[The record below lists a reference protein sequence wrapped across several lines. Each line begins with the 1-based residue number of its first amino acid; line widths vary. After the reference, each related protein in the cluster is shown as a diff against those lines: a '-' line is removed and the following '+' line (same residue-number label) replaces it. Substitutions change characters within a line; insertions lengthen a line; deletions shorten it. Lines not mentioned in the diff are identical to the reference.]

1 MKSSTED
8 TALVSSAPPF
18 IIQLVLCMLSDKN
31 VLLKKNPIWSANR
44 SWNVTP
50 RPYSRAVALRR
61 QQASVLSRARSMTE
75 RLTHW
80 END

>member
-31 VLLKKNPIWSANR
+31 VSLKNR

-80 END
+80 EKD